1 MTRGTRARLAAL
13 TTALLTLPLLA
24 AAPAATAGG
33 TTAYDASAATSAD
46 RAMATARATTKL
58 PGGGTTVFGRK
69 RFLTAYY
76 GTAATGALGV
86 LGETD
91 PDQAFRRITAA
102 GKPFLRRKERLLPV
116 YELIVTVADGA
127 DHPGT
132 DGDHAHD
139 VLHSRVQSY
148 IDAAHRNGALLL
160 LDLQPGRTDFLT
172 AAKRWEWALEDPW
185 VGLALDPEWRVGPGQ
200 FPGQQIGSVRAK
212 EINRT
217 AGWLS
222 RLTRDNDLPEKLFV
236 VHQFTTG
243 MVPDIRKVRSR
254 EGLAMVQHV
263 DGFGSPADKLMTYDT
278 VAVPRKFTM
287 GFKLFYDED
296 SPRMRPRQVRRSL
309 PDVRFVSFQ

>member
-1 MTRGTRARLAAL
+1 MTRGTRTRLAAL
-13 TTALLTLPLLA
+13 TTALLALPLLA
-24 AAPAATAGG
+24 APTAAALHPPAAA
-33 TTAYDASAATSAD
+33 TTARTTAAAD
-46 RAMATARATTKL
+46 RL
-58 PGGGTTVFGRK
+58 PGGGKTVFGKK

-76 GTAATGALGV
+76 GTAGTGALGV

-91 PDQAFRRITAA
+91 PDTAFKRIAKA
-102 GKPFLRRKERLLPV
+102 GKPFLRGKERLLPV

-127 DHPGT
+127 DYPGT

-139 VLHSRVQSY
+139 VLHSRVQAY
-148 IDAAHRNGALLL
+148 IDAAHRNGVLLL
-160 LDLQPGRTDFLT
+160 LDVQPGRTDFLT
-172 AAKRWEWALEDPW
+172 AAKRWEWALQDPW

-200 FPGQQIGSVRAK
+200 FPGQQIGSVRAR

-236 VHQFTTG
+236 VHQFTDS
-243 MVPDIRKVRSR
+243 MVPDIRKVRR
-254 EGLAMVQHV
+254 RDGLAMVQHV
-263 DGFGSPADKLMTYDT
+263 DGFGSPADKLATYRD

-296 SPRMRPRQVRRSL
+296 TPRMRPAQVRKSL

>member
-1 MTRGTRARLAAL
+1 M
-13 TTALLTLPLLA
+13 
-24 AAPAATAGG
+24 
-33 TTAYDASAATSAD
+33 
-46 RAMATARATTKL
+46 
-58 PGGGTTVFGRK
+58 
-69 RFLTAYY
+69 
-76 GTAATGALGV
+76 

-91 PDQAFRRITAA
+91 PDTAFKRIVKA
-102 GKPFLRRKERLLPV
+102 GKPFLQRKERLLPV

-127 DHPGT
+127 DYPGT

-139 VLHSRVQSY
+139 VLHSRVQAY
-148 IDAAHRNGALLL
+148 IDAAHRNGVLLL
-160 LDLQPGRTDFLT
+160 LDIQPGRTDFLT
-172 AAKRWEWALEDPW
+172 AAKRWEWALKDPW

-222 RLTRDNDLPEKLFV
+222 RLTRDNALPEKLFV
-236 VHQFTTG
+236 IHQFTTG

-254 EGLAMVQHV
+254 DGLAMVQHV
-263 DGFGSPADKLMTYDT
+263 DGFGSPADKLSTYRN

-296 SPRMRPRQVRRSL
+296 SPRMRPKQVRREL
-309 PDVRFVSFQ
+309 PAVRFVSFQ

>member
-13 TTALLTLPLLA
+13 VAGLIALPVLTSPPAAAGDRPARTSATAATTA
-24 AAPAATAGG
+24 
-33 TTAYDASAATSAD
+33 
-46 RAMATARATTKL
+46 ARATASL
-58 PGGGTTVFGRK
+58 PGGGKTVFGRK

-91 PDQAFRRITAA
+91 PDTAFQRIAKA
-102 GKPFLRRKERLLPV
+102 GKPFLGRTERLLPV

-127 DHPGT
+127 DYPGT

-139 VLHSRVQSY
+139 VLHSRVQAY

-172 AAKRWEWALEDPW
+172 AAKRWEWALQDPW
-185 VGLALDPEWRVGPGQ
+185 VGLALDPEWRVGPGE
-200 FPGQQIGSVRAK
+200 FPGQQIGSVRAR

-222 RLTRDNDLPEKLFV
+222 RLTRDNGLPEKLFV
-236 VHQFTTG
+236 VHQFTDS
-243 MVPDIRKVRSR
+243 MVPDIRKVRR
-254 EGLAMVQHV
+254 RDGLAMVQHV
-263 DGFGSPADKLMTYDT
+263 DGFGSPADKLATYRD

-296 SPRMRPRQVRRSL
+296 VPRMRPAQVRRSL

>member
-1 MTRGTRARLAAL
+1 MTRGNRARLAAL
-13 TTALLTLPLLA
+13 TTALLTLPLLGGPPA
-24 AAPAATAGG
+24 AATDPAAQ
-33 TTAYDASAATSAD
+33 DAAASVSSVQ
-46 RAMATARATTKL
+46 RAASRL

-91 PDQAFRRITAA
+91 PDVAFRRIVRA
-102 GKPFLRRKERLLPV
+102 GKPFLQPRERLLPV

-148 IDAAHRNGALLL
+148 IDAAHRNGVLLL

-172 AAKRWEWALEDPW
+172 AAKRWEWALKDPW
-185 VGLALDPEWRVGPGQ
+185 VGLALDPEWRVGPGE
-200 FPGQQIGSVRAK
+200 FPGQQIGSVQAR

-222 RLTRDNDLPEKLFV
+222 RLTRDNGLPEKLFV

-243 MVPDIRKVRSR
+243 MVPDIRKVRRR

-263 DGFGSPADKLMTYDT
+263 DGFGSPADKLTTYAN

-296 SPRMRPRQVRRSL
+296 VPRMRPRQVRRSL

>member
-13 TTALLTLPLLA
+13 MTALLTLPLLVA
-24 AAPAATAGG
+24 SPPAAG
-33 TTAYDASAATSAD
+33 
-46 RAMATARATTKL
+46 ATAIATAASSDRSVPSL
-58 PGGGTTVFGRK
+58 PGGGRTVFGK
-69 RFLTAYY
+69 QRFLTAYY
-76 GTAATGALGV
+76 GTAGTSSLGV

-91 PDQAFRRITAA
+91 PDRAFERIRRA
-102 GKPFLRRKERLLPV
+102 GRRFLRGKERLLPV

-127 DHPGT
+127 DYPGT

-172 AAKRWEWALEDPW
+172 AAKRWEWALKDPW

-200 FPGQQIGSVRAK
+200 FPGQQIGSVRAR

-222 RLTRDNDLPEKLFV
+222 RLTRDNGLPEKLFV

-243 MVPDIRKVRSR
+243 MVPDIRKVRRR

-263 DGFGSPADKLMTYDT
+263 DGFGNPADKLMTYRN

-287 GFKLFYDED
+287 GFKIFYDED
-296 SPRMRPRQVRRSL
+296 TPRMRAGHVRRSL

>member
-1 MTRGTRARLAAL
+1 MTRGTLARLAAL
-13 TTALLTLPLLA
+13 TTALLTLPLLS
-24 AAPAATAGG
+24 AATAATGGTGG
-33 TTAYDASAATSAD
+33 TTMTDTTVVASSAE
-46 RAMATARATTKL
+46 RSTTRL
-58 PGGGTTVFGRK
+58 PGGGKTVFGKK

-76 GTAATGALGV
+76 GTAATGVLGV

-91 PDQAFRRITAA
+91 PDTAFRRIVRA
-102 GKPFLRRKERLLPV
+102 GKPFAQRDERLLPV

-127 DHPGT
+127 DYPGT

-139 VLHSRVQSY
+139 VLHSRVQAY

-185 VGLALDPEWRVGPGQ
+185 VGLALDPEWRVGPGE
-200 FPGQQIGSVRAK
+200 FPGQQLGSVSAR

-236 VHQFTTG
+236 IHQFTDG
-243 MVPDIRKVRSR
+243 MVPDIRKVRR
-254 EGLAMVQHV
+254 RDGLAMVQHV
-263 DGFGSPADKLMTYDT
+263 DGFGSPADKLATYAN

-296 SPRMRPRQVRRSL
+296 APRMRPQQVRRSL

>member
-1 MTRGTRARLAAL
+1 MTRGNRARLAAL
-13 TTALLTLPLLA
+13 TTALLTLPLLGGPPA
-24 AAPAATAGG
+24 AATDPAAAH
-33 TTAYDASAATSAD
+33 AAASVSSVQRAAS
-46 RAMATARATTKL
+46 RL

-91 PDQAFRRITAA
+91 PDVAFRRIVRA
-102 GKPFLRRKERLLPV
+102 GKPFLQPRERLLPV

-148 IDAAHRNGALLL
+148 IDAAHRNGVLLL

-172 AAKRWEWALEDPW
+172 AAKRWEWALRDPW
-185 VGLALDPEWRVGPGQ
+185 VGLALDPEWRVGPGE
-200 FPGQQIGSVRAK
+200 FPGQQIGSVQAR

-222 RLTRDNDLPEKLFV
+222 RLTRDNGLPEKLFV

-243 MVPDIRKVRSR
+243 MVPDIRKVRRR

-263 DGFGSPADKLMTYDT
+263 DGFGSPADKLATYDG

-296 SPRMRPRQVRRSL
+296 VPRMRPRQVRRSL

>member
-1 MTRGTRARLAAL
+1 MTRGTRTRLAAL
-13 TTALLTLPLLA
+13 TTALLALPLLA
-24 AAPAATAGG
+24 APTAAALHAPTATTMRTATA
-33 TTAYDASAATSAD
+33 SAPD
-46 RAMATARATTKL
+46 RL
-58 PGGGTTVFGRK
+58 PGGGRTVFGKK

-76 GTAATGALGV
+76 GTAGTGALGV

-91 PDQAFRRITAA
+91 PDTAFKRIAKA
-102 GKPFLRRKERLLPV
+102 GKPFLRRQERLLPV

-127 DHPGT
+127 DYPGT

-139 VLHSRVQSY
+139 VLHSRVQAY
-148 IDAAHRNGALLL
+148 IDAAHRNGVLLL
-160 LDLQPGRTDFLT
+160 LDIQPGRTDFLT

-185 VGLALDPEWRVGPGQ
+185 VGLALDPEWRVGPGE

-222 RLTRDNDLPEKLFV
+222 RLTRDNGLPEKLFV
-236 VHQFTTG
+236 VHQFTDS
-243 MVPDIRKVRSR
+243 MVPDIRKVRR
-254 EGLAMVQHV
+254 RDGLAMVQHV
-263 DGFGSPADKLMTYDT
+263 DGFGSPADKLATYRD

-296 SPRMRPRQVRRSL
+296 VPRMRPAQVRKSL

>member
-13 TTALLTLPLLA
+13 TTALLALPLLA
-24 AAPAATAGG
+24 APPP
-33 TTAYDASAATSAD
+33 ASAGALGAYAAAADHATH
-46 RAMATARATTKL
+46 RARQAVPKL
-58 PGGGTTVFGRK
+58 PGGGRTVFGRK

-91 PDQAFRRITAA
+91 PDTAFRRIVRS
-102 GKPFLRRKERLLPV
+102 GKPFLQRKERLLPV

-127 DHPGT
+127 DYPGT

-139 VLHSRVQSY
+139 VLHSRVQAY
-148 IDAAHRNGALLL
+148 IDAAHRNGVLLL

-222 RLTRDNDLPEKLFV
+222 RLTRDNALPEKLFV
-236 VHQFTTG
+236 IHQFTDG
-243 MVPDIRKVRSR
+243 MVPDIRKVRRR

-263 DGFGSPADKLMTYDT
+263 DGFGSPAAKVATYRNL
-278 VAVPRKFTM
+278 AVPRKFTM

-296 SPRMRPRQVRRSL
+296 SPRMRPKQVRRSL

>member
-13 TTALLTLPLLA
+13 ITPLLTLPLLA
-24 AAPAATAGG
+24 APTAAAHHPAAAA
-33 TTAYDASAATSAD
+33 TTARTTAASAPD
-46 RAMATARATTKL
+46 RL
-58 PGGGTTVFGRK
+58 PGGGKTVFGKK

-76 GTAATGALGV
+76 GTAGTGALGV

-91 PDQAFRRITAA
+91 PDTAFKRIAKA
-102 GKPFLRRKERLLPV
+102 GRPFLRGKERLLPV

-127 DHPGT
+127 DYPGT

-139 VLHSRVQSY
+139 VLHSRVQAY
-148 IDAAHRNGALLL
+148 IDAAHRNGVLLL
-160 LDLQPGRTDFLT
+160 LDIQPGRTDFLT
-172 AAKRWEWALEDPW
+172 AAKRWEWALQDPW

-200 FPGQQIGSVRAK
+200 FPGQQIGSVRAR

-236 VHQFTTG
+236 VHQFTDS
-243 MVPDIRKVRSR
+243 MVPDIRKVRR
-254 EGLAMVQHV
+254 RDGLAMVQHV
-263 DGFGSPADKLMTYDT
+263 DGFGSPADKLATYRD

-296 SPRMRPRQVRRSL
+296 TPRMRPAQVRKSL

>member
-102 GKPFLRRKERLLPV
+102 GKPFLQRKERLLPV

-148 IDAAHRNGALLL
+148 IDAAHRNGALCCS
-160 LDLQPGRTDFLT
+160 T
-172 AAKRWEWALEDPW
+172 
-185 VGLALDPEWRVGPGQ
+185 
-200 FPGQQIGSVRAK
+200 S
-212 EINRT
+212 
-217 AGWLS
+217 
-222 RLTRDNDLPEKLFV
+222 
-236 VHQFTTG
+236 
-243 MVPDIRKVRSR
+243 
-254 EGLAMVQHV
+254 
-263 DGFGSPADKLMTYDT
+263 SPAAPT
-278 VAVPRKFTM
+278 
-287 GFKLFYDED
+287 
-296 SPRMRPRQVRRSL
+296 S
-309 PDVRFVSFQ
+309 

>member
-24 AAPAATAGG
+24 AAPAGATTADG
-33 TTAYDASAATSAD
+33 TTIVATT
-46 RAMATARATTKL
+46 AMTERATTKL

-91 PDQAFRRITAA
+91 PDTAFRRIVRA
-102 GKPFLRRKERLLPV
+102 GKPFLQRRERLLPV

-127 DHPGT
+127 DYPGT

-148 IDAAHRNGALLL
+148 IDAAHRNGVLLL
-160 LDLQPGRTDFLT
+160 LDIQPGRTDFLT

-185 VGLALDPEWRVGPGQ
+185 VGLALDPEWRVGPGE
-200 FPGQQIGSVRAK
+200 FPGEQIGSVRAR

-222 RLTRDNDLPEKLFV
+222 RLTQDNDLPEKLFV
-236 VHQFTTG
+236 VHQFTQG
-243 MVPDIRKVRSR
+243 MVPDIRKVRRR

-263 DGFGSPADKLMTYDT
+263 DGFGSPADKLTTYRD

-296 SPRMRPRQVRRSL
+296 SPRMRPQQVRRSL